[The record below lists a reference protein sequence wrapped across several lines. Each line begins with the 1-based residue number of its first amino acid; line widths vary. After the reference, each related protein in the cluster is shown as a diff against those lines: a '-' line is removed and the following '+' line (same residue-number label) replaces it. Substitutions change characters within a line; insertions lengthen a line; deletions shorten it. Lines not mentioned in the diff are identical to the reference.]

1 MFLHHSSPN
10 LENFTRHLRWNS
22 NFFLS
27 LSSRKLDRDGE
38 KLTRG
43 KVFGGVRRNG
53 RVHFSGQRPTA
64 FSFIPLE

>member
-1 MFLHHSSPN
+1 MFL
-10 LENFTRHLRWNS
+10 LRIS
-22 NFFLS
+22 KLYSTTSRKQQVFLFLS
-27 LSSRKLDRDGE
+27 KVDRDGG